1 MKLHFVKRD
10 LSVDARRV
18 DRFWQRRARFRP
30 TEVRDGRALSLPLV
44 FGGRNVTWSWTGRFQ
59 QRQLHDLV
67 AVTFADFSLFGSC
80 SEQRIHSGLYDGL
93 TWPDTG
99 FASFD

>member
-1 MKLHFVKRD
+1 MVMI
-10 LSVDARRV
+10 AY
-18 DRFWQRRARFRP
+18 
-30 TEVRDGRALSLPLV
+30 
-44 FGGRNVTWSWTGRFQ
+44 
-59 QRQLHDLV
+59 
-67 AVTFADFSLFGSC
+67 FSLRCSC

>member
-1 MKLHFVKRD
+1 
-10 LSVDARRV
+10 
-18 DRFWQRRARFRP
+18 
-30 TEVRDGRALSLPLV
+30 LPLV
-44 FGGRNVTWSWTGRFQ
+44 FGGRDVAWISTGRFQ

-67 AVTFADFSLFGSC
+67 AVTFTDFSLCGYC
-80 SEQRIHSGLYDGL
+80 SDQRVHSGLYDGL